1 MTAPSLTSLLI
12 ENLRGAVAP
21 FTLAFEKGRKLTIVY
36 GENGTGK
43 STISDAFD
51 LLGNGHVGSLDKR
64 GIGGTTRSYWPSAG
78 KTHSDVKVA
87 LVTSAGTYALSL
99 SKTGVVVDGQQ
110 LKPQA
115 AVLRRSQILNLIAAQ
130 PAERYQEISKFV
142 DVSGVETSEATLRK
156 LIGDKNRDYETATTR
171 LGANKATIENF
182 RNQSSNPAADADADA
197 DAFSWAKAEV
207 QKDQQALDQR
217 KIGIDGLISRWDK
230 IALYPTKWNELFGQ
244 KKVADDALSNA
255 RATLEAI
262 TSETADDY
270 LEVLDILKAA
280 QQHFLNHT
288 HPTVCPLCESGEKAE
303 GLVSEVNRRIESQG
317 LHAKLAAA
325 RKSVGDH
332 EAAAQKESQRLDDF
346 LKTAENDFSSFN
358 SCCESGKELA
368 TLSLPAFPAPSGLEK
383 CADWINENQDNR
395 ASWQQAAD
403 ACIDSKRFVETLRRS
418 LTDYEESNAAARD
431 LAAVLPR
438 LREILTVVESERKKY
453 TDVILAE
460 ISTRV
465 SELYEAIHCG
475 EGLQKIVLALDAA
488 KRGSLDIAIDFAGQ
502 QDAPPQAYF
511 SDSHLDTLGLCV
523 FLALAEREAPE
534 QKILVLDDVL
544 GSVDEPHVER
554 VIGLIYDISQK
565 FQHAIVTTH
574 YRPWREKFRWGI
586 LKPDQICQF
595 VELTH
600 WSLSGGMALTGSTP
614 EIARLKALLAA
625 DDPDVQAITGKAG
638 VILEA
643 ILDFLTLK
651 YGCAVP
657 RKPGN
662 TYVLNDFLSAVHG
675 PLLTAMRAELVD
687 VNSIGVETITSVFF
701 KKILDDIKAIAQ
713 ARNVLGAHFNAL
725 AFDLY
730 PDDGIRFSRL
740 VEQLADALI
749 CPDHGWPTKDT
760 GSHWKNGGNT
770 RRLHPLKKPG

>member
-51 LLGNGHVGSLDKR
+51 LLGNGNVGSLEKR
-64 GIGGTTRSYWPSAG
+64 GVGGATRSYWPSVG

-87 LVTSAGTYALSL
+87 LATSAGTCALSL
-99 SKTGVVVDGQQ
+99 SKTGVVVDDQQ

-130 PAERYQEISKFV
+130 PAERYKEISKFV
-142 DVSGVETSEATLRK
+142 DVSGVETSEAALRK

-171 LGANKATIENF
+171 LGANRTTIENF
-182 RNQSSNPAADADADA
+182 WNQASSPAP
-197 DAFSWAKAEV
+197 DAFSWAKVEV

-217 KIGIDGLISRWDK
+217 KTGIDGLISCWDK
-230 IALYPTKWNELFGQ
+230 IVPHPTKWNELFGQ
-244 KKVADDALSNA
+244 KKVADEALANA

-280 QQHFLNHT
+280 QQHFSNRP

-303 GLVSEVNRRIESQG
+303 GLVAEVNRRIESQG
-317 LHAKLAAA
+317 LHTKLDAA
-325 RKSVGDH
+325 RKSVSDH

-346 LKTAENDFSSFN
+346 LKSAENDFSSLK

-368 TLSLPAFPAPSGLEK
+368 TLSLPAFPAPSEPEK
-383 CADWINENQDNR
+383 WADWINENQGNR
-395 ASWQQAAD
+395 DSWQQAAD
-403 ACIDSKRFVETLRRS
+403 ACVDSKKFVETLRRS
-418 LTDYEESNAAARD
+418 LTDYEESDAAARD

-438 LREILTVVESERKKY
+438 LGEILKVVESERKKY
-453 TDVILAE
+453 TDVILAD

-488 KRGSLDIAIDFAGQ
+488 KRGSLDIATEFAGK

-523 FLALAEREAPE
+523 FLALAEREVPE

-554 VIGLIYDISQK
+554 VIGLIYEISQK

-586 LKPDQICQF
+586 LKPDQVCQF
-595 VELTH
+595 VELKH
-600 WSLSGGMALTGSTP
+600 WSLGDGMALTGSTP
-614 EIARLKALLAA
+614 EIARLKALLTA

-662 TYVLNDFLSAVHG
+662 TYVLNDLLSAVHG
-675 PLLTAMRAELVD
+675 PLLTALSADLVD
-687 VNSIGVETITSVFF
+687 VDSTGAETVTSVSV

-730 PDDGIRFSRL
+730 PDDGIRFARL

-749 CPDHGWPTKDT
+749 CPNHGWPTKDT

-770 RRLHPLKKPG
+770 RRLHPLRKPS

>member
-51 LLGNGHVGSLDKR
+51 LLGNGNVGSLEKR
-64 GIGGTTRSYWPSAG
+64 GVGGATRSYWPSVG
-78 KTHSDVKVA
+78 RTHSDVKVA
-87 LVTSAGTYALSL
+87 LTTSAGTCALSL
-99 SKTGVVVDGQQ
+99 SKTGVVIDDQQ

-115 AVLRRSQILNLIAAQ
+115 AILRRSQILNLIAAQ
-130 PAERYQEISKFV
+130 PAERYKEISKFV
-142 DVSGVETSEATLRK
+142 DVAGVETSEAALRK
-156 LIGDKNRDYETATTR
+156 LIGDKDRDYETATTR
-171 LGANKATIENF
+171 LGANRTTIENF
-182 RNQSSNPAADADADA
+182 WNQASSPAP

-217 KIGIDGLISRWDK
+217 KTGIDGLISCWDK
-230 IALYPTKWNELFGQ
+230 IVPHPTKWNELLGQ
-244 KKVADDALSNA
+244 KKVADDALANA

-280 QQHFLNHT
+280 QQHFSNRP

-303 GLVSEVNRRIESQG
+303 GLVAEVNRRIESQG
-317 LHAKLAAA
+317 LHAKLDAA
-325 RKSVGDH
+325 RKSVSYH
-332 EAAAQKESQRLDDF
+332 EAAAQKERQRLDDF
-346 LKTAENDFSSFN
+346 LKSAENDFSSLM

-368 TLSLPAFPAPSGLEK
+368 TLSLPAFPAPSEPEK
-383 CADWINENQDNR
+383 WADWINENQGNR
-395 ASWQQAAD
+395 GSWQQAAD
-403 ACIDSKRFVETLRRS
+403 ACVDSKKFVETLRRS
-418 LTDYEESNAAARD
+418 LYDYEESDVAARD

-438 LREILTVVESERKKY
+438 LREILKVVERERKKY
-453 TDVILAE
+453 TDVILAD

-475 EGLQKIVLALDAA
+475 EGLQKIVLSLDAA
-488 KRGSLDIAIDFAGQ
+488 RRGSLDIATEFASK

-523 FLALAEREAPE
+523 FLALAERDVPE

-595 VELTH
+595 VELKR
-600 WSLSGGMALTGSTP
+600 WSLGDGMALTGSTP
-614 EIARLKALLAA
+614 EIVRLKGLLASN
-625 DDPDVQAITGKAG
+625 DLDVQAITGKAG

-662 TYVLNDFLSAVHG
+662 TYVLNDLLSAVHG
-675 PLLTAMRAELVD
+675 PLLTALSADLVD
-687 VNSIGVETITSVFF
+687 IDSAGAETVTSVSV

-725 AFDLY
+725 AFDLH
-730 PDDGIRFSRL
+730 PDDGIRFARL

>member
-51 LLGNGHVGSLDKR
+51 LLGNGNVGSLEKR
-64 GIGGTTRSYWPSAG
+64 GVGGATRSYWPSVG
-78 KTHSDVKVA
+78 KTHGDVKVA
-87 LVTSAGTYALSL
+87 LATSAGTCALSL
-99 SKTGVVVDGQQ
+99 SKTGVVVDDQQ

-130 PAERYQEISKFV
+130 PAERYKEISKFV
-142 DVSGVETSEATLRK
+142 DVSGVETSEAALRK

-171 LGANKATIENF
+171 LGANRTTIENF
-182 RNQSSNPAADADADA
+182 WNQASSPAP

-207 QKDQQALDQR
+207 QKDQKALDQR
-217 KIGIDGLISRWDK
+217 KTGIDGLISYWDK
-230 IALYPTKWNELFGQ
+230 IVPHPTKWNELFGQ
-244 KKVADDALSNA
+244 KKVADDALANA

-280 QQHFLNHT
+280 QQHFSNRP

-303 GLVSEVNRRIESQG
+303 GLVAEVNRRIESQG
-317 LHAKLAAA
+317 LHAKLDAA
-325 RKSVGDH
+325 RKSVSDH

-346 LKTAENDFSSFN
+346 LKSAENDFSSLK

-368 TLSLPAFPAPSGLEK
+368 TLSLPAFPAPSEPEK
-383 CADWINENQDNR
+383 WADWINENQGNR
-395 ASWQQAAD
+395 DSWQQAAD
-403 ACIDSKRFVETLRRS
+403 ACVDSKKFVETLRSS
-418 LTDYEESNAAARD
+418 LTDCEESDAAARE

-438 LREILTVVESERKKY
+438 LGEILKVVESERKKY
-453 TDVILAE
+453 TDVILAD

-488 KRGSLDIAIDFAGQ
+488 KRCSLDIATEFAGK

-523 FLALAEREAPE
+523 FLALAEREVPE

-586 LKPDQICQF
+586 LKPDQVCQF
-595 VELTH
+595 VELKH
-600 WSLSGGMALTGSTP
+600 WSLGDGMALTGSTP
-614 EIARLKALLAA
+614 EIVRLKGLLAS
-625 DDPDVQAITGKAG
+625 DDLDVQAITGKAG

-662 TYVLNDFLSAVHG
+662 TYVLNDLLSAVHG
-675 PLLTAMRAELVD
+675 PLLTALSADLVD
-687 VNSIGVETITSVFF
+687 VDSTGAETVTSVSI

-730 PDDGIRFSRL
+730 PDDGIRFARL

-770 RRLHPLKKPG
+770 RRLHPLKKPS

>member
-21 FTLAFEKGRKLTIVY
+21 FTLVFEKGRKLTIVY

-51 LLGNGHVGSLDKR
+51 LLGNGNVGSLEKR
-64 GIGGTTRSYWPSAG
+64 GVGGATRSYWPSVG

-87 LVTSAGTYALSL
+87 LATSAGTCALSL
-99 SKTGVVVDGQQ
+99 SKTDVVVDDQQ

-115 AVLRRSQILNLIAAQ
+115 AVLRRSQILSLIAAQ
-130 PAERYQEISKFV
+130 PAERYNEISKFV
-142 DVSGVETSEATLRK
+142 DVSGVETSEAALRK

-171 LGANKATIENF
+171 LGANRTTIENF
-182 RNQSSNPAADADADA
+182 WNQAASPAP

-217 KIGIDGLISRWDK
+217 KTGIDGLISCWNK
-230 IALYPTKWNELFGQ
+230 IVPHPTKWNELLGR
-244 KKVADDALSNA
+244 KRVAVDALKNA
-255 RATLEAI
+255 RATLETI

-280 QQHFLNHT
+280 QHHFSNHP
-288 HPTVCPLCESGEKAE
+288 HPTVCPLCESCEKAE
-303 GLVSEVNRRIESQG
+303 GLVAEVNRRIESQG
-317 LHAKLAAA
+317 LHAKLDAA
-325 RKSVGDH
+325 RKSVSDH
-332 EAAAQKESQRLDDF
+332 EAATQKEIQRLDDF
-346 LKTAENDFSSFN
+346 LKSAENDFSLLK

-368 TLSLPAFPAPSGLEK
+368 MLSLPAFPAPSEPEK
-383 CADWINENQDNR
+383 WAGWINENQGNRDN
-395 ASWQQAAD
+395 WQRAAD
-403 ACIDSKRFVETLRRS
+403 ACVDSKKFVETLRRS
-418 LTDYEESNAAARD
+418 LTDYEESDAAARD

-438 LREILTVVESERKKY
+438 LGEILKIVESERKKY
-453 TDVILAE
+453 TDVILSD

-465 SELYEAIHCG
+465 SEMYEAIHCG
-475 EGLQKIVLALDAA
+475 EGMQKIVLALDAA
-488 KRGSLDIAIDFAGQ
+488 KRGSLDIATEFAGKQ
-502 QDAPPQAYF
+502 HAPPQAYF

-523 FLALAEREAPE
+523 FLALAEREVPE
-534 QKILVLDDVL
+534 HKILVLDDVL

-554 VIGLIYDISQK
+554 VIGLIYEISQK

-586 LKPDQICQF
+586 LKPDQVCQF
-595 VELTH
+595 VELKH
-600 WSLSGGMALTGSTP
+600 WSLGDGMALTGSTP
-614 EIARLKALLAA
+614 EIVRLKVLLAS
-625 DDPDVQAITGKAG
+625 DDLDVQAITGKAG

-662 TYVLNDFLSAVHG
+662 TYVLNDLLSAVHG
-675 PLLTAMRAELVD
+675 PLLTALSADLVD
-687 VNSIGVETITSVFF
+687 VDSTGAETVTSVSV

-730 PDDGIRFSRL
+730 PDDGIRFARL

-749 CPDHGWPTKDT
+749 CPNHGWPTKDT
-760 GSHWKNGGNT
+760 GSYWKNGGNT

>member
-51 LLGNGHVGSLDKR
+51 LLGNGNVGSLEKR
-64 GIGGTTRSYWPSAG
+64 GVGGATRSYWPSVG
-78 KTHSDVKVA
+78 KTHGDVKVA
-87 LVTSAGTYALSL
+87 LATSAGTCALSL
-99 SKTGVVVDGQQ
+99 SKTGVVVDDKQ

-130 PAERYQEISKFV
+130 PAERYKEISKFV
-142 DVSGVETSEATLRK
+142 EVSGVETSEAALRK

-171 LGANKATIENF
+171 LGANRTTIENF
-182 RNQSSNPAADADADA
+182 WNQASSPAS

-217 KIGIDGLISRWDK
+217 KTGIDGLISYWDK
-230 IALYPTKWNELFGQ
+230 IVPHPTKWNELFEQ
-244 KKVADDALSNA
+244 KKVADDALANA

-280 QQHFLNHT
+280 QQHFLNRP

-303 GLVSEVNRRIESQG
+303 GLVAEVNRRIESQG
-317 LHAKLAAA
+317 LHAKLDAS
-325 RKSVGDH
+325 RKSVSDH

-346 LKTAENDFSSFN
+346 LKSAENDFSSLK
-358 SCCESGKELA
+358 SRCESGKELA
-368 TLSLPAFPAPSGLEK
+368 TLSLPAFPAPSEPEK
-383 CADWINENQDNR
+383 WADWINENQGNR
-395 ASWQQAAD
+395 DSWQQAAD
-403 ACIDSKRFVETLRRS
+403 ACVDSKKFVETLRSS
-418 LTDYEESNAAARD
+418 LSDYEESDAAARD

-438 LREILTVVESERKKY
+438 LGEVLKVVESERKKY
-453 TDVILAE
+453 TDVILAD

-488 KRGSLDIAIDFAGQ
+488 KRGSLDIATEFAGK

-523 FLALAEREAPE
+523 FLALAECEVPE

-586 LKPDQICQF
+586 LKPDQVCQF
-595 VELTH
+595 VELKP
-600 WSLSGGMALTGSTP
+600 WSLGDGMVLTGSTP
-614 EIARLKALLAA
+614 EIARLKALLTA

-662 TYVLNDFLSAVHG
+662 TYVLNDLLSAVHG
-675 PLLTAMRAELVD
+675 PLLTALRVDLVNVDPTGAETV
-687 VNSIGVETITSVFF
+687 TSVSV
-701 KKILDDIKAIAQ
+701 KKIIEDIKAIAQ

-730 PDDGIRFSRL
+730 PDDGIRFARL

-760 GSHWKNGGNT
+760 GSHWRNGGNT
-770 RRLHPLKKPG
+770 RRLHPLKKPS